1 MRGGSAELA
10 GRSANAILTWYSTR
24 TNGVSA
30 MISVAVRGY
39 GIVIW
44 ERDGAWRT
52 FSTTDAMS
60 ATLAARVEQAL
71 REVEPDAVSDETV
84 CAALLTINGAH
95 LMAVECDHGPGSTC
109 GGDDARN

>member
-1 MRGGSAELA
+1 
-10 GRSANAILTWYSTR
+10 
-24 TNGVSA
+24 

-44 ERDGAWRT
+44 EGDGEWRT

-71 REVEPDAVSDETV
+71 QELEPGSATDETV
-84 CAALLTINGAH
+84 CAALLTISGAH
-95 LMAVECDHGPGSTC
+95 LMAVECDHGPGSAC

>member
-1 MRGGSAELA
+1 
-10 GRSANAILTWYSTR
+10 
-24 TNGVSA
+24 

-52 FSTTDAMS
+52 FSTTDSMS

-71 REVEPDAVSDETV
+71 AELEPGSETDETV
-84 CAALLTINGAH
+84 CAALLTISGAH
-95 LMAVECDHGPGSTC
+95 LMAVECDHGPGSPC
-109 GGDDARN
+109 SGDDARN

>member
-1 MRGGSAELA
+1 
-10 GRSANAILTWYSTR
+10 
-24 TNGVSA
+24 

-44 ERDGAWRT
+44 EADGAWRT
-52 FSTTDAMS
+52 YSTTDAMS

-71 REVEPDAVSDETV
+71 RAVAPGTETDETV

-95 LMAVECDHGPGSTC
+95 LMAVECDHGPGSAC
-109 GGDDARN
+109 SGDDARN

>member
-1 MRGGSAELA
+1 
-10 GRSANAILTWYSTR
+10 
-24 TNGVSA
+24 

-44 ERDGAWRT
+44 DRDGEWRT

-71 REVEPDAVSDETV
+71 LEVEPGTESDETV
-84 CAALLTINGAH
+84 CAALLGIAGAH
-95 LMAVECDHGPGSTC
+95 LMAVECDHGPGSDC
-109 GGDDARN
+109 SRDDDRN